1 MHSFHWHRMVR
12 DVVLQIRQAQQQFQ
26 DLLIGR
32 FVAHRRKRPRCFA
45 RVSEQP
51 IHHFLIRRF
60 GCDATGAHVVGA
72 FNYFFNE
79 VIQAHS
85 IRGQNWQNLGAA
97 SGHMAWAGHRG
108 IPFAPGEGTGQLP
121 AL

>member
-1 MHSFHWHRMVR
+1 MVR
-12 DVVLQIRQAQQQFQ
+12 NVVLQIRQAQQQFQ

-32 FVAHRRKRPRCFA
+32 FVAHRRKRPRCVT
-45 RVSEQP
+45 RVAEQP
-51 IHHFLIRRF
+51 VYNFLIRRF

-72 FNYFFNE
+72 LDYFFNE

-85 IRGQNWQNLGAA
+85 VRGQNGQNLSAA
-97 SGHMAWAGHRG
+97 SGHMAWASHRG
-108 IPFAPGEGTGQLP
+108 IPSAPGEGTEQLP